1 MLLGG
6 LAFSRMVKV
15 KWLYI
20 LPFYVD
26 LINWGFRQETMS
38 KLGTKKLV
46 VVGGLLW
53 VSAFTSLT
61 SCSTLLSKVPVEKLP
76 EPAKSMVID
85 ARKDRAAML
94 KEYAIGSAM
103 MLEAQ
108 SYIMD
113 ALGYEELALELK
125 GAAKDLRQSSSDSLE
140 ASFERGKGLEKEVK
154 KKLAKSDHKGRLGQ
168 AVYNKHFALTRS
180 ARDAQF
186 KLLVTRAVP
195 EIVALVK
202 ASKDASTLGKAAIIA
217 ESDRYLTVIGDFKKI
232 DKLEETVDELAKSYN
247 VAVKDRKAYDIDD
260 VVKKNMP
267 SGEGL
272 FSAF

>member
-1 MLLGG
+1 MGMVTPKTLTKIVGTAAL
-6 LAFSRMVKV
+6 FSSV
-15 KWLYI
+15 I
-20 LPFYVD
+20 
-26 LINWGFRQETMS
+26 
-38 KLGTKKLV
+38 
-46 VVGGLLW
+46 
-53 VSAFTSLT
+53 
-61 SCSTLLSKVPVEKLP
+61 SCSTILSKVPVDKLP

-85 ARKDRAAML
+85 ARKDRAALL

-108 SYIMD
+108 SYVLD

-125 GAAKDLRQSSSDSLE
+125 GGAKELRQSSSDSIEKDL
-140 ASFERGKGLEKEVK
+140 ERGEGLMKEAN

-195 EIVALVK
+195 EIVALVE
-202 ASKDASTLGKAAIIA
+202 ASKDASTIGKAAIIA
-217 ESDRYLTVIGDFKKI
+217 ESDRYLKVIGDFKEI
-232 DKLEETVDELAKSYN
+232 NKLEETVDELAKSYN
-247 VAVKDRKAYDIDD
+247 VAVKDRKTYDIDA

-267 SGEGL
+267 SGKSL
-272 FSAF
+272 FKNPF